1 MELIY
6 FTGRKT
12 SAQDPLLRAINVLG
26 PAGGIAVLPTIDEL
40 SRKIAQGP
48 GRQVL
53 AVMKPCDEKTLI
65 DIYFTRCLFRRI
77 PSMLVLP
84 DRERHTSALAFRIG
98 ATRVFPCG
106 TNHAEIAAAVSAILN
121 KWPGNTVWDP
131 DKYSAAA

>member
-12 SAQDPLLRAINVLG
+12 SGHDPLLRAMQFLA
-26 PAGGIAVLPTIDEL
+26 PARGLSIPPSIDEF
-40 SRKIAQGP
+40 SRKIAQSP
-48 GRQVL
+48 ARQVL
-53 AVMKPCDEKTLI
+53 AVMKPRDEEALI

-77 PSMLVLP
+77 PSILVLP

-98 ATRVFPCG
+98 PTRIFPCG
-106 TNHAEIAAAVSAILN
+106 TDHAEIAAAVSTFLSA
-121 KWPGNTVWDP
+121 WPDTTVHDP